1 MRGVHPADKA
11 HRLIDEAEFELNSI
25 KELMAQC
32 KALDRTGAPKPPPL
46 PLMPLSPPVAAA
58 RHAGGPCRAP
68 RDARRQAG
76 DCRSFLKS
84 LRVIGYKRGH
94 GPTAHSDRTAD
105 YGPGSLRAPG
115 LKPLISS
122 DHV

>member
-11 HRLIDEAEFELNSI
+11 HRLIDEAEFELDLI

-58 RHAGGPCRAP
+58 RTPEAPAELPETLAGRLAIVE
-68 RDARRQAG
+68 A
-76 DCRSFLKS
+76 S
-84 LRVIGYKRGH
+84 
-94 GPTAHSDRTAD
+94 
-105 YGPGSLRAPG
+105 
-115 LKPLISS
+115 
-122 DHV
+122 